1 MKMTCK
7 AYIAT
12 CASSWNASTGAER
25 TRNQYGTPS
34 SISSFDRCQQTYQA
48 KRHALRSNR
57 RYGKERARSN
67 ERCHTSIPPNLLS
80 MTLESDPNFKPL
92 LAYLS
97 CSLCY
102 FTGLDP
108 RQATQLMC
116 SVGAPQ
122 CELAHQPLHSGL
134 RAVLCVEHVLG
145 MSSSCR
151 ELFEEMVRCLS
162 DSECVRSHP
171 DPTRALSD
179 CARRDA
185 AGVPDTCRGTIEAYA
200 TCRRAQIDPAR
211 RIMGNPAARVKHE

>member
-1 MKMTCK
+1 MECIDRSRTYQKPV
-7 AYIAT
+7 
-12 CASSWNASTGAER
+12 WNAIIHILLRPLSTDLSGQK
-25 TRNQYGTPS
+25 TRA
-34 SISSFDRCQQTYQA
+34 SF
-48 KRHALRSNR
+48 KPKIW
-57 RYGKERARSN
+57 KERARSN

-97 CSLCY
+97 CILCY

-116 SVGAPQ
+116 SVGAPR
-122 CELAHQPLHSGL
+122 CGLAHQPLHSGL